1 MSLELNALGLLSF
14 SVSGDV
20 FEIALW
26 SLDMVH
32 SLVCM
37 SVCAHVCGK
46 REKKNP
52 EHAMIERFPLN
63 SWCFCCGALISA
75 FELCVCFFC
84 VVANTSFYFFN
95 SIQKS

>member
-1 MSLELNALGLLSF
+1 MSFELNALGLLSF

-46 REKKNP
+46 REKKILS
-52 EHAMIERFPLN
+52 ML
-63 SWCFCCGALISA
+63 
-75 FELCVCFFC
+75 
-84 VVANTSFYFFN
+84 
-95 SIQKS
+95 